1 MIKKSNKITPQVTE
15 EELESIIETMEDEG
29 VIENDNAE
37 LMQNALN
44 INDTTVYEIMTPR
57 VDVKEEDNSY
67 VLEMELPGCCEKDVN
82 IELEHGNLTIS
93 SKIEEV
99 EDKEEKKH
107 KAKWILKERR
117 TSSFT
122 RRFTLPSDVDGEN
135 ITANFKNGILTVMM
149 QKKAIPAP
157 KKISIEAL

>member
-1 MIKKSNKITPQVTE
+1 MN
-15 EELESIIETMEDEG
+15 ELTLFDSIFNNMLSEANPNVFYRTAS
-29 VIENDNAE
+29 V
-37 LMQNALN
+37 
-44 INDTTVYEIMTPR
+44 PK
-57 VDVKEEDNSY
+57 VDVKEDENAY
-67 VLEMELPGCCEKDVN
+67 TLEMELPGRSEKDVN

-157 KKISIEAL
+157 KKISIEAQ